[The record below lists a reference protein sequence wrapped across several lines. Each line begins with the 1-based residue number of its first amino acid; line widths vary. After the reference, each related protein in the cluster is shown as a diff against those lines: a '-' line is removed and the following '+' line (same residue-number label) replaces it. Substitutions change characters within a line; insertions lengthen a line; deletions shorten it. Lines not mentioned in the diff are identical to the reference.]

1 MSAGAKGKLK
11 SVHCERRHCDR
22 HADELCIPFLCITQ
36 GQSPIHVAVGS
47 YAAVEALRP
56 DDALVLRMQEALAA
70 FLPLLFKVPRVQDTT
85 CACTALFWDL
95 ATRVLFHG
103 NQ

>member
-1 MSAGAKGKLK
+1 M
-11 SVHCERRHCDR
+11 
-22 HADELCIPFLCITQ
+22 